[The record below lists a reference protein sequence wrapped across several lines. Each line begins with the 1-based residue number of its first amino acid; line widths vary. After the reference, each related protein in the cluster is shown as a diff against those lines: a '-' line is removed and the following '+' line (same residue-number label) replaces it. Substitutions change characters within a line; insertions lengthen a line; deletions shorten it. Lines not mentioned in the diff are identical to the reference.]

1 MCRKILWIAKIVGRS
16 INPDHRRI
24 LCRSHPCPNQFIQ
37 HTQIVALGDLQ
48 GATAHGETLANGL
61 QRRSQEK
68 DEVWRAKE
76 SAKVRVESLA
86 PVVFGACQVT
96 LVMEEAR

>member
-1 MCRKILWIAKIVGRS
+1 M
-16 INPDHRRI
+16 PDPH
-24 LCRSHPCPNQFIQ
+24 
-37 HTQIVALGDLQ
+37 AGDLK

-61 QRRSQEK
+61 LRHSQVK

-76 SAKVRVESLA
+76 SAKVRAEPLA
-86 PVVFGACQVT
+86 PVVFGACQVS